1 MPPEI
6 SEAQISALVDAFY
19 AKVRHDPEIGPIF
32 NAIVDDWPHHLALLK
47 DFWSTVLL
55 ATGRYKGNPMMKH
68 FQLGLDPEHFGRWL
82 ALFAE
87 TAREVFPPD
96 SAAFV
101 IEKSHRIAQ
110 GLQQINASIEGT
122 SRGL

>member
-1 MPPEI
+1 MPSEI

-19 AKVRHDPEIGPIF
+19 TKVRQDPEIGPIF
-32 NAIVDDWPHHLALLK
+32 NAVVDDWPHHLALLK

-55 ATGRYKGNPMMKH
+55 ATGRYKGNPMMRH
-68 FQLGLDPEHFGRWL
+68 FQLGLDPQHFDRWL

-110 GLQQINASIEGT
+110 GLQQITAGNQDT
-122 SRGL
+122 TRRP

>member
-6 SEAQISALVDAFY
+6 SEAEISALVDAFY

-32 NAIVDDWPHHLALLK
+32 NAIVDDWPHHLAVLR

-55 ATGRYKGNPMMKH
+55 ASGRYKGNPMMKH
-68 FQLGLDPEHFGRWL
+68 FQLGLDPEHFERWL

-87 TAREVFPPD
+87 TARDVFPPD
-96 SAAFV
+96 GAAFV

-110 GLQQINASIEGT
+110 SLQQVTTSIEDT

>member
-1 MPPEI
+1 MPAEI

-19 AKVRHDPEIGPIF
+19 TKVRQDPEIGPIF
-32 NAIVDDWPHHLALLK
+32 NAVVDDWPHHLALLK

-55 ATGRYKGNPMMKH
+55 ATGRYKGNPMMRH
-68 FQLGLDPEHFGRWL
+68 FQLGLDPQHFDRWL

-96 SAAFV
+96 SAALV

-110 GLQQINASIEGT
+110 GLQQITAGNQDT
-122 SRGL
+122 TRRP